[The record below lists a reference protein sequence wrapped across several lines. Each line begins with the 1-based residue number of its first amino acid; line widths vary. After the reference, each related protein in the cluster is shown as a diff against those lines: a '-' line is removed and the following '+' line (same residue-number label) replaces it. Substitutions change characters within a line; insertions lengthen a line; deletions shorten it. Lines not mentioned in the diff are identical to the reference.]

1 MRGYEDIWPKKLGKG
16 RRGTKKTGGWQMGN
30 QKKWGE
36 GRWVTKKMG
45 GSVDE

>member
-1 MRGYEDIWPKKLGKG
+1 MQTFGPKKWERVDGEP
-16 RRGTKKTGGWQMGN
+16 KKR
-30 QKKWGE
+30 GE